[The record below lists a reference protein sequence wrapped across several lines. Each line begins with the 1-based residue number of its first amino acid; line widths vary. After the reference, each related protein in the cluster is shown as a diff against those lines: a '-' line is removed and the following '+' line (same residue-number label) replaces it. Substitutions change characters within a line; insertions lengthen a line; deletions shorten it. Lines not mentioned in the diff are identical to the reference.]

1 MSFFWYY
8 NKMISKK
15 LNTDILKEKIGLAGC
30 GNMGLPMLNAMLTK
44 NIDARGYDIERKT
57 TLLNLGKNFVSSK
70 KKFLDDRNII
80 ISVVRDASDTAEL
93 CQGNNGLFEQQSS
106 KVLIIASTL
115 SPKFVMNLK
124 SMAPKNIT
132 IIDAPMSGATIAAYE
147 ARLTFMVGCEKVFFN
162 YIEPI
167 LGLMGTRINHI
178 GSYGSGMMVKVLNNF
193 IAASSV
199 VSVRHVLHQAQKFE
213 LDIDA
218 LFKTIDTSSGQTW
231 FGTNRADIE
240 WFKENF
246 DNDNTMGILKKDVEA
261 YVDSFENESDLDDF
275 VSGELSASI
284 IKAINNMP
292 GTK

>member
-1 MSFFWYY
+1 
-8 NKMISKK
+8 MISKSFNK
-15 LNTDILKEKIGLAGC
+15 NILKEKIGLAGC
-30 GNMGLPMLNAMLTK
+30 GNMGLPMLNAMLSK
-44 NIDARGYDIERKT
+44 NIDAKGYDIEKKKS
-57 TLLNLGKNFVSSK
+57 LLSLGKDFVSSK

-80 ISVVRDASDTAEL
+80 ISVVRDASDTTEL

-115 SPKFVMNLK
+115 SPKFVMDLK
-124 SMAPKNIT
+124 SKAPKNIT
-132 IIDAPMSGATIAAYE
+132 IIDAPMSGATIAAHE

-162 YIEPI
+162 YIEPL
-167 LGLMGTRINHI
+167 LGVMGARINHI
-178 GSYGSGMMVKVLNNF
+178 GNYGSGMMVKVLNNF

-246 DNDNTMGILKKDVEA
+246 ENDNTMGILKKDVEA
-261 YVDSFENESDLDDF
+261 YVDSFENESDLDNF
-275 VSGELSASI
+275 VSGELSTAI

-292 GTK
+292 VTK

>member
-1 MSFFWYY
+1 
-8 NKMISKK
+8 MISKSFNK
-15 LNTDILKEKIGLAGC
+15 NILKEKIGLAGC
-30 GNMGLPMLNAMLTK
+30 GNMGLPMLNAMLSK
-44 NIDARGYDIERKT
+44 NIDAKGYDIERKT
-57 TLLNLGKNFVSSK
+57 SLLSLGKDFVSSK
-70 KKFLDDRNII
+70 KKFLDDCNII
-80 ISVVRDASDTAEL
+80 ISVVRDASDTVEL
-93 CQGNNGLFEQQSS
+93 CQGNNGLFEQLSS

-115 SPKFVMNLK
+115 SPKFVVDLK
-124 SMAPKNIT
+124 SKAPKNIT
-132 IIDAPMSGATIAAYE
+132 IIDAPMSGATIAARE

-162 YIEPI
+162 YIEPL
-167 LGLMGTRINHI
+167 LGVMGARINHI
-178 GSYGSGMMVKVLNNF
+178 GNYGSGMMVKVLNNF
-193 IAASSV
+193 IAASAV

-246 DNDNTMGILKKDVEA
+246 ENDNTMGILKKDVEA
-261 YVDSFENESDLDDF
+261 YVDSFENESDLDNF

-292 GTK
+292 ATK

>member
-1 MSFFWYY
+1 
-8 NKMISKK
+8 MISIRFKE
-15 LNTDILKEKIGLAGC
+15 DILKEKIGLAGC

-57 TLLNLGKNFVSSK
+57 TLLSLGKNFVSSK

-162 YIEPI
+162 YIEPL
-167 LGLMGTRINHI
+167 LGVMGARINHI
-178 GSYGSGMMVKVLNNF
+178 GNYGSGMMVKVLNNF

-218 LFKTIDTSSGQTW
+218 LFQTIDTSSGQTL

-246 DNDNTMGILKKDVEA
+246 ENDNTMGILKKDVEA
-261 YVDSFENESDLDDF
+261 YVDSFENESDLDNF
-275 VSGELSASI
+275 VSGELSSSI
-284 IKAINNMP
+284 IKAIKNMP
-292 GTK
+292 VTK

>member
-1 MSFFWYY
+1 
-8 NKMISKK
+8 MISKSFNK
-15 LNTDILKEKIGLAGC
+15 DILKEKIGLAGC

-57 TLLNLGKNFVSSK
+57 TLLSLGKNFVSSK

-106 KVLIIASTL
+106 KMLIIASTL
-115 SPKFVMNLK
+115 SPKFIMDLK
-124 SMAPKNIT
+124 RKAPKNIT
-132 IIDAPMSGATIAAYE
+132 IIDAPMSGATIAAHE

-162 YIEPI
+162 YIEPL

-178 GSYGSGMMVKVLNNF
+178 GNYGSGMMVKVLNNF

-199 VSVRHVLHQAQKFE
+199 VSVRHVLHQAEKFE

-218 LFKTIDTSSGQTW
+218 LFKTIDASSGQTW

-246 DNDNTMGILKKDVEA
+246 ENDNTMGILKKDVEA
-261 YVDSFENESDLDDF
+261 YVDFFENESDLDNF

-292 GTK
+292 VTK

>member
-1 MSFFWYY
+1 
-8 NKMISKK
+8 MISKSFNK
-15 LNTDILKEKIGLAGC
+15 NILKEKIGLAGC
-30 GNMGLPMLNAMLTK
+30 GNMGLPMLNAMLSK
-44 NIDARGYDIERKT
+44 NIDAKGYDIEKKKS
-57 TLLNLGKNFVSSK
+57 LLSLGKDFVSSK

-115 SPKFVMNLK
+115 SPKFVMDLK
-124 SMAPKNIT
+124 SKAPKNIT
-132 IIDAPMSGATIAAYE
+132 IIDAPMSGATIAAHE

-162 YIEPI
+162 YIEPL
-167 LGLMGTRINHI
+167 LGVMGARINHI
-178 GSYGSGMMVKVLNNF
+178 GNYGSGMMVKVLNNF

-246 DNDNTMGILKKDVEA
+246 KNDNTMGILKKDVEA
-261 YVDSFENESDLDDF
+261 YVDSFENESDLDNF

-292 GTK
+292 VTK

>member
-1 MSFFWYY
+1 
-8 NKMISKK
+8 MISKSFNK
-15 LNTDILKEKIGLAGC
+15 DILKEKIGLAGC
-30 GNMGLPMLNAMLTK
+30 GNMGLPMLNAMLSK
-44 NIDARGYDIERKT
+44 NIDAKGYDIERKT
-57 TLLNLGKNFVSSK
+57 SLLSLGKDFVSSK

-80 ISVVRDASDTAEL
+80 ISVVRDASDTLEL

-115 SPKFVMNLK
+115 SPKFVMDLK
-124 SMAPKNIT
+124 SKAPKNIT
-132 IIDAPMSGATIAAYE
+132 IIDAPMSGATIAANE

-162 YIEPI
+162 YIEPL

-178 GSYGSGMMVKVLNNF
+178 GNFGSGMMVKVLNNF

-246 DNDNTMGILKKDVEA
+246 ENDNTMGILKKDVEA
-261 YVDSFENESDLDDF
+261 YVDSFENETDLDNF

-292 GTK
+292 VTK

>member
-1 MSFFWYY
+1 
-8 NKMISKK
+8 MISKSFNK
-15 LNTDILKEKIGLAGC
+15 NILKEKIGLAGC
-30 GNMGLPMLNAMLTK
+30 GNMGLPMLNAMLAK

-57 TLLNLGKNFVSSK
+57 SLLSLGKDFVSSK

-80 ISVVRDASDTAEL
+80 ISVVRDASDTVEL

-115 SPKFVMNLK
+115 SPKFVMDLK
-124 SMAPKNIT
+124 SKAPKNIT
-132 IIDAPMSGATIAAYE
+132 IIDAPMSGATIAAHE

-162 YIEPI
+162 YIEP
-167 LGLMGTRINHI
+167 LLELMGTRINHV
-178 GSYGSGMMVKVLNNF
+178 GNYGSGMMVKVLNNF

-199 VSVRHVLHQAQKFE
+199 ASVRHVLHQAQKFE

-218 LFKTIDTSSGQTW
+218 LFQTIDTSSGQTW
-231 FGTNRADIE
+231 FGTNRSDIE

-246 DNDNTMGILKKDVEA
+246 EKDNTMGILKKDVEA
-261 YVDSFENESDLDDF
+261 YVDFFENESDLDNF

-292 GTK
+292 LTK

>member
-1 MSFFWYY
+1 
-8 NKMISKK
+8 MISKSFNK
-15 LNTDILKEKIGLAGC
+15 NILKEKIGLAGC
-30 GNMGLPMLNAMLTK
+30 GNMGLPMLNAMLSK
-44 NIDARGYDIERKT
+44 NIDAKGYDIEKKKS
-57 TLLNLGKNFVSSK
+57 LSSLGKDFISSK
-70 KKFLDDRNII
+70 KKFLNDRNII
-80 ISVVRDASDTAEL
+80 ISVVRDASDTTEL

-115 SPKFVMNLK
+115 SPKFVMDLK
-124 SMAPKNIT
+124 SKAPKNIT
-132 IIDAPMSGATIAAYE
+132 IIDAPMSGATIAAHE
-147 ARLTFMVGCEKVFFN
+147 ARLTFMVGCEKVLFN

-178 GSYGSGMMVKVLNNF
+178 GNYGSGMMVKVLNNF

-261 YVDSFENESDLDDF
+261 YVDAFENESDLDNF

-292 GTK
+292 VTK

>member
-1 MSFFWYY
+1 
-8 NKMISKK
+8 MISKSFNK
-15 LNTDILKEKIGLAGC
+15 DILKEKIGLAGC
-30 GNMGLPMLNAMLTK
+30 GNMGLPMLQSILSK
-44 NIDARGYDIERKT
+44 NIDARGYDVERKT
-57 TLLNLGKNFVSSK
+57 SLLDLGKDFVTSK

-80 ISVVRDASDTAEL
+80 ISVVRDASDTVEL
-93 CQGNNGLFEQQSS
+93 CQGNNGLFEQRSC

-115 SPKFVMNLK
+115 SPKFLLDLK
-124 SMAPKNIT
+124 RKAPKNIT
-132 IIDAPMSGATIAAYE
+132 VIDAPMSGATIAANE
-147 ARLTFMVGCEKVFFN
+147 AKLTFMVGCEKVFFN
-162 YIEPI
+162 YIEPL
-167 LGLMGTRINHI
+167 LGLMGTQINHV
-178 GSYGSGMMVKVLNNF
+178 GNYGSGMMVKVLNNF

-261 YVDSFENESDLDDF
+261 YVDAFENEPDLDNF

-292 GTK
+292 VTK

>member
-1 MSFFWYY
+1 
-8 NKMISKK
+8 MISKSFNK
-15 LNTDILKEKIGLAGC
+15 NILKEKIGLAGC
-30 GNMGLPMLNAMLTK
+30 GNMGLPMLNAMLSK
-44 NIDARGYDIERKT
+44 NIDAKGYDIERKT
-57 TLLNLGKNFVSSK
+57 SLLDLGKDFLNSK
-70 KKFLDDRNII
+70 KNFLNDRNII
-80 ISVVRDASDTAEL
+80 ISVVRDASDTLEL

-106 KVLIIASTL
+106 KMLIIASTL
-115 SPKFVMNLK
+115 SPKFIMDLK
-124 SMAPKNIT
+124 RKAPKNIT
-132 IIDAPMSGATIAAYE
+132 IIDAPMSGATIAANE
-147 ARLTFMVGCEKVFFN
+147 ATLTFMVGCEKVLFN
-162 YIEPI
+162 YIEPL

-178 GSYGSGMMVKVLNNF
+178 GNFGSGMMVKVLNNF

-213 LDIDA
+213 LDIDD

-246 DNDNTMGILKKDVEA
+246 ENDNTMGILKKDVEA
-261 YVDSFENESDLDDF
+261 YVDSFENETDLDNF

-292 GTK
+292 VTK

>member
-1 MSFFWYY
+1 
-8 NKMISKK
+8 MISKSFNK
-15 LNTDILKEKIGLAGC
+15 NILKEKIGLAGC
-30 GNMGLPMLNAMLTK
+30 GNMGLPMLNAMLSK
-44 NIDARGYDIERKT
+44 NIDVKGYDIEKKKS
-57 TLLNLGKNFVSSK
+57 LLSLGKDFVSSK

-80 ISVVRDASDTAEL
+80 ISVVRDASDTTEL

-115 SPKFVMNLK
+115 SPKFVMDLK
-124 SMAPKNIT
+124 SKAPKNIT
-132 IIDAPMSGATIAAYE
+132 IIDAPMSGATIAAHE

-261 YVDSFENESDLDDF
+261 YVDSFENESDLDNF

-284 IKAINNMP
+284 IKAIENMP
-292 GTK
+292 VTK

>member
-1 MSFFWYY
+1 
-8 NKMISKK
+8 MISKSFNK
-15 LNTDILKEKIGLAGC
+15 NILKEKIGLAGC
-30 GNMGLPMLNAMLTK
+30 GNMGLPMLNSMLSK
-44 NIDARGYDIERKT
+44 NIDAKGYDIEKKKS
-57 TLLNLGKNFVSSK
+57 LLSLGKDFVSSK

-80 ISVVRDASDTAEL
+80 ISVVRDASDTTEL

-115 SPKFVMNLK
+115 SPKFVMDLK
-124 SMAPKNIT
+124 SKAPKNIT
-132 IIDAPMSGATIAAYE
+132 IIDAPMSGATIAAHE

-178 GSYGSGMMVKVLNNF
+178 GNYGSGMMVKVLNNF

-261 YVDSFENESDLDDF
+261 YVDSFENESDLDNF

-292 GTK
+292 VTK

>member
-1 MSFFWYY
+1 
-8 NKMISKK
+8 MISTSFNK
-15 LNTDILKEKIGLAGC
+15 NILKEKIGLAGC
-30 GNMGLPMLNAMLTK
+30 GNMGLPMLNAMLSK
-44 NIDARGYDIERKT
+44 NIDAKGYDIEKKKS
-57 TLLNLGKNFVSSK
+57 LLSLGKDFVSSK
-70 KKFLDDRNII
+70 KKFLDDRSII
-80 ISVVRDASDTAEL
+80 ISVVRDASDTTEL

-115 SPKFVMNLK
+115 SPKFVMDLK
-124 SMAPKNIT
+124 SKAPKNIT
-132 IIDAPMSGATIAAYE
+132 IIDAPMSGATIAAHE

-246 DNDNTMGILKKDVEA
+246 ENNNTMGILKKDVEA
-261 YVDSFENESDLDDF
+261 YVDSFENESDLDNF

-292 GTK
+292 VTK

>member
-1 MSFFWYY
+1 
-8 NKMISKK
+8 MISKSFNK
-15 LNTDILKEKIGLAGC
+15 NILKEKIGLAGC
-30 GNMGLPMLNAMLTK
+30 GNMGLPMLNAMVSK
-44 NIDARGYDIERKT
+44 NIDAKGYDIEKKKS
-57 TLLNLGKNFVSSK
+57 LLSLGKDFVSSK

-80 ISVVRDASDTAEL
+80 ISVVRDAPDTTEL
-93 CQGNNGLFEQQSS
+93 CQGDNGLFEQQSS
-106 KVLIIASTL
+106 KILIIASTL
-115 SPKFVMNLK
+115 SPKFVMDLK
-124 SMAPKNIT
+124 SRAPKNIT
-132 IIDAPMSGATIAAYE
+132 IIDAPMSGATIAAHE

-162 YIEPI
+162 YIEPL
-167 LGLMGTRINHI
+167 LGVMGTRINHI
-178 GSYGSGMMVKVLNNF
+178 GNYGSGMMVKVLNNF

-240 WFKENF
+240 WFKEKF
-246 DNDNTMGILKKDVEA
+246 ENDNTMGILKKDVEA
-261 YVDSFENESDLDDF
+261 YVDSFENESDLDNF

-292 GTK
+292 ATK

>member
-1 MSFFWYY
+1 
-8 NKMISKK
+8 MISKSFNK
-15 LNTDILKEKIGLAGC
+15 NILKEKIGLAGC
-30 GNMGLPMLNAMLTK
+30 GNMGLPMLNSMLSK
-44 NIDARGYDIERKT
+44 KIDAKGYDIERKIS
-57 TLLNLGKNFVSSK
+57 LLDLGKDFLNSK
-70 KKFLDDRNII
+70 KNFLNDRNII
-80 ISVVRDASDTAEL
+80 ISVVRDASDTLEL

-106 KVLIIASTL
+106 KMLIIASTL
-115 SPKFVMNLK
+115 SPKFIMDLK
-124 SMAPKNIT
+124 RKAPKNIT
-132 IIDAPMSGATIAAYE
+132 IIDAPMSGATIAANE
-147 ARLTFMVGCEKVFFN
+147 ATLTFMVGCEKHLFN
-162 YIEPI
+162 YIEPL

-178 GSYGSGMMVKVLNNF
+178 GNFGSGMMVKVLNNF

-218 LFKTIDTSSGQTW
+218 LFNTIDTSSGQTW

-246 DNDNTMGILKKDVEA
+246 ENDNTMGILKKDVEA
-261 YVDSFENESDLDDF
+261 YVDSFENETDLDNF

-292 GTK
+292 VTK

>member
-1 MSFFWYY
+1 
-8 NKMISKK
+8 MISKSFNK
-15 LNTDILKEKIGLAGC
+15 NILKEKIGLAGC
-30 GNMGLPMLNAMLTK
+30 GNMGLPMLNAMLSK
-44 NIDARGYDIERKT
+44 NIDAKGYDIEKKKS
-57 TLLNLGKNFVSSK
+57 LLSLGKDFVGSK
-70 KKFLDDRNII
+70 KKFLNDRNII
-80 ISVVRDASDTAEL
+80 ISVVRDASDTTEL

-115 SPKFVMNLK
+115 SPKFVMDLK
-124 SMAPKNIT
+124 SKAPKNIT
-132 IIDAPMSGATIAAYE
+132 IIDAPMSGATIAAHE

-218 LFKTIDTSSGQTW
+218 LFDTIDTSSGQTW
-231 FGTNRADIE
+231 FGTNRADME

-246 DNDNTMGILKKDVEA
+246 ENDNTMGILKKDVEA
-261 YVDSFENESDLDDF
+261 YVDSFENESDLDKF
-275 VSGELSASI
+275 VSGELSTAI

-292 GTK
+292 VTK

>member
-1 MSFFWYY
+1 
-8 NKMISKK
+8 MISKSFNK
-15 LNTDILKEKIGLAGC
+15 NILKEKIGLAGC
-30 GNMGLPMLNAMLTK
+30 GNMGLPMLNAMLSK
-44 NIDARGYDIERKT
+44 NIDAKGYDIEKKKS
-57 TLLNLGKNFVSSK
+57 LLSLGKDFVSSK

-80 ISVVRDASDTAEL
+80 ISVVRDASDTTEL

-115 SPKFVMNLK
+115 SPKFVMDLK
-124 SMAPKNIT
+124 SKAPKNIT
-132 IIDAPMSGATIAAYE
+132 IIDAPMSGATIAANE

-178 GSYGSGMMVKVLNNF
+178 GNFGSGMMVKVLNNF

-231 FGTNRADIE
+231 FGTNREDIE
-240 WFKENF
+240 WFKESF
-246 DNDNTMGILKKDVEA
+246 ENDNTMGILTKDVLA
-261 YVDSFENESDLDDF
+261 YVDAFENENDKDNF
-275 VSGELSASI
+275 VNGELSKSI
-284 IKAINNMP
+284 LKALKNMP
-292 GTK
+292 AAY

>member
-1 MSFFWYY
+1 
-8 NKMISKK
+8 MISTSFNK
-15 LNTDILKEKIGLAGC
+15 NILKEKIGLAGC
-30 GNMGLPMLNAMLTK
+30 GNMGLPMLNAMLSK
-44 NIDARGYDIERKT
+44 NIDAKGYDIEKKDY
-57 TLLNLGKNFVSSK
+57 LLRLGKDFLSSK

-80 ISVVRDASDTAEL
+80 ISVVRDASDTVEL
-93 CQGNNGLFEQQSS
+93 CIGNNGLFEQQSS

-115 SPKFVMNLK
+115 SPKFVMGLK
-124 SMAPKNIT
+124 SKAPKNIT
-132 IIDAPMSGATIAAYE
+132 IIDAPMSGATIAANE

-162 YIEPI
+162 YIEPL

-178 GSYGSGMMVKVLNNF
+178 GNYGSGMMVKVLNNF

-218 LFKTIDTSSGQTW
+218 LFQTIDTSSGQTW

-246 DNDNTMGILKKDVEA
+246 ENDNTMGILKKDMEA
-261 YVDSFENESDLDDF
+261 YVDSFENESDLDNF

-284 IKAINNMP
+284 IKAISNMP
-292 GTK
+292 VTK

>member
-1 MSFFWYY
+1 
-8 NKMISKK
+8 MISKSFNK
-15 LNTDILKEKIGLAGC
+15 NILKEKIGLAGC
-30 GNMGLPMLNAMLTK
+30 GNMGLPMLNAMLSK
-44 NIDARGYDIERKT
+44 NIDAKGYDIEKKKS
-57 TLLNLGKNFVSSK
+57 LLSLGKDFVSSK

-80 ISVVRDASDTAEL
+80 ISVVRDASDTTEL

-115 SPKFVMNLK
+115 SPKFVMDLK
-124 SMAPKNIT
+124 SKAPKNIT
-132 IIDAPMSGATIAAYE
+132 IIDAPMSGATIAAHE

-178 GSYGSGMMVKVLNNF
+178 GNYGSGMMVKVLNNF

-246 DNDNTMGILKKDVEA
+246 ENDNTMGILKKDVEA
-261 YVDSFENESDLDDF
+261 YVDSFENETDLDNF

-284 IKAINNMP
+284 IKAIHNMP
-292 GTK
+292 ATK

>member
-1 MSFFWYY
+1 
-8 NKMISKK
+8 MISKSFNK
-15 LNTDILKEKIGLAGC
+15 NILKEKIGLAGC
-30 GNMGLPMLNAMLTK
+30 GNMGLPMLNAMLSK
-44 NIDARGYDIERKT
+44 NIDAKGYDIEKKKS
-57 TLLNLGKNFVSSK
+57 LLSLGKDFVSSK
-70 KKFLDDRNII
+70 KRFLDDRNII
-80 ISVVRDASDTAEL
+80 ISVVRDASDTTEL

-115 SPKFVMNLK
+115 SPKFVMDLK
-124 SMAPKNIT
+124 SKAPKNIT
-132 IIDAPMSGATIAAYE
+132 IIDAPMSGATIAAHE
-147 ARLTFMVGCEKVFFN
+147 ARLTFMVGCEKVIFN
-162 YIEPI
+162 YIEPL

-178 GSYGSGMMVKVLNNF
+178 GNFGSGMMVKVLNNF

-246 DNDNTMGILKKDVEA
+246 ENDNTMGILKKDVEA
-261 YVDSFENESDLDDF
+261 YVDSFENETDLDNF

-292 GTK
+292 VTK

>member
-1 MSFFWYY
+1 
-8 NKMISKK
+8 MISKSFNK
-15 LNTDILKEKIGLAGC
+15 NILKEKIGLAGC
-30 GNMGLPMLNAMLTK
+30 GNMGLPMLNAMLSK
-44 NIDARGYDIERKT
+44 NIDAKGYDIEKKKS
-57 TLLNLGKNFVSSK
+57 LLSLGKDFVSSK

-80 ISVVRDASDTAEL
+80 ISVVRDASDTTEL

-115 SPKFVMNLK
+115 SPKFVMDLK
-124 SMAPKNIT
+124 SKAPKNIT
-132 IIDAPMSGATIAAYE
+132 IIDAPMSGATIAAHE

-178 GSYGSGMMVKVLNNF
+178 GNYGSGMMVKVLNNF

-213 LDIDA
+213 LDIDT

-231 FGTNRADIE
+231 FGTNKADIE
-240 WFKENF
+240 WFKESF
-246 DNDNTMGILKKDVEA
+246 ENDNTMGILTKDVLA
-261 YVDSFENESDLDDF
+261 YVDAFENENDKDNF
-275 VSGELSASI
+275 VNGELSKSI
-284 IKAINNMP
+284 LKALKNMP
-292 GTK
+292 AAY